1 MIDDA
6 KVSYFD
12 QIADKWDGWEDLP
25 SLAAKLGAGLDKLGV
40 GPDESVI
47 DVGCGTGNLTRALL
61 SRLSPAGRVVAV
73 DISPRMVEEAGRKIR
88 DPRVDWRVA
97 DVRRLPLP
105 DAACN
110 RAICLSVW
118 PHIEDHGAAAEEL
131 GRVLKTGGCLHVW
144 HLSSREKIT
153 QVHASAGEPIHND
166 FLPPAAET
174 AALLERH
181 GFLVTTVID
190 DADRYLVTA
199 VLARRRNGYRKDKGD
214 GRNVDVLA

>member
-6 KVSYFD
+6 KVAYFD
-12 QIADKWDGWEDLP
+12 RIADKWDGWEDLP
-25 SLAAKLGAGLDKLGV
+25 SLAVKLGAGLDELGV

-88 DPRVDWRVA
+88 DPRADWRVA

-105 DAACN
+105 DAACD

-131 GRVLKTGGCLHVW
+131 GRVLKPGGYLHVW

-153 QVHASAGEPIHND
+153 QVHASAGGPIHND

-190 DADRYLVTA
+190 EADRYLVTA
-199 VLARRRNGYRKDKGD
+199 VLARRRNGYRKDKGHGSD
-214 GRNVDVLA
+214 VGVLA